1 MDHRHT
7 NYILDVM
14 RFKVPDMKLTLSM
27 KKTHF
32 IVFKAAKKHI
42 SSSKS
47 VLINNLPITQFTT
60 TKFLG
65 IIIDSSLSWRDHILT
80 IKGKAS
86 WRIGILSKARC
97 YFNYVTRKTLYYSF
111 IYPYLHY
118 CHEIWGS
125 TYATYL
131 DPLIKLQK
139 RAMRVITGSPIL
151 VQHAEPCEHEEW
163 SVARPLLIHAGFWLI
178 DRGKARCISRC
189 LTA

>member
-1 MDHRHT
+1 MT
-7 NYILDVM
+7 
-14 RFKVPDMKLTLSM
+14 LTLNM

-47 VLINNLPITQFTT
+47 VLINNRPITQFTT

-80 IKGKAS
+80 IKGKVS
-86 WRIGILSKARC
+86 WRIGILSKARR
-97 YFNYVTRKTLYYSF
+97 YFNYVTLKTLYYSF

-151 VQHAEPCEHEEW
+151 VQHAEPCKHEER
-163 SVARPLLIHAGFWLI
+163 SVAQPLLIHAGF
-178 DRGKARCISRC
+178 
-189 LTA
+189 